1 MLGSEVEI
9 RPKRLA
15 EKGATETAGP
25 SARTASAAS
34 TAAQGAAK
42 GMILTVANI
51 CRGVTRVKGG
61 NVASVTVSSTALK
74 ASTRSGSTTAR
85 PCPWA

>member
-9 RPKRLA
+9 RATRLVA
-15 EKGATETAGP
+15 KGATETAGP
-25 SARTASAAS
+25 AASSASAVS
-34 TAAQGAAK
+34 TAARGAAK

-74 ASTRSGSTTAR
+74 ASTRSGLTTAR